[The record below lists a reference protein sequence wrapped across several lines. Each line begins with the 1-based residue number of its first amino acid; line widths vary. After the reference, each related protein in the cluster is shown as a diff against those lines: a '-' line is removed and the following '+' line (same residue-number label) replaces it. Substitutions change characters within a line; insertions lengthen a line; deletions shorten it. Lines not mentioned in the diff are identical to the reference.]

1 MRCSLNWAKTQPV
14 VNGSPFSRLPRLTAV
29 SAKADMNSRS
39 GGCTTICGMADAERP
54 RTVLD
59 KDEVLTGLFASWDA
73 IDALLAG
80 LSEEQWQT
88 PTALPGWTVHDV
100 VAHIVGT
107 EMMLAGTATPDL
119 DVAGR
124 DYVHNDI
131 GALNERWVEHLRSES
146 PASML
151 AKFRDIT
158 SRRKAMLSAMPIEEW
173 NTVTFT
179 PAGPDSYGRFM
190 RVRIFDC
197 WMHEHDIRDVVGHPA
212 GDADLAGADSRLAL
226 DEMASSMPFVVAKK
240 GQAPAGSRVQIT
252 LTGPVARE
260 IRVAVDGRAA
270 LVEDFGGDDPTVGIA
285 LDGLQ
290 FSRLAGG
297 RPLTA
302 GRPEGIDY
310 SGDTAAG
317 ARIIENLNYVI

>member
-1 MRCSLNWAKTQPV
+1 
-14 VNGSPFSRLPRLTAV
+14 
-29 SAKADMNSRS
+29 
-39 GGCTTICGMADAERP
+39 MADAERP

-59 KDEVLTGLFASWDA
+59 KDDVLAGLFASWDG
-73 IDALLAG
+73 IDGLLAA
-80 LSEEQWQT
+80 LSDEQWQT
-88 PTALPGWTVHDV
+88 PTSLPGWTVHDV

-107 EMMLAGTATPDL
+107 EMMLAGTPTPEA

-124 DYVHNDI
+124 DYVHNEI
-131 GALNERWVEHLRSES
+131 GALNEKWVEHLRSES

-151 AKFRDIT
+151 AAFRDIT
-158 SRRKAMLSAMPIEEW
+158 ARRKEMLAAMPVGEW

-197 WMHEHDIRDVVGHPA
+197 WMHEHDIRHAVGRLST
-212 GDADLAGADSRLAL
+212 DADLAGADSRLAL
-226 DEMASSMPFVVAKK
+226 DEMTASMPFVVAKK
-240 GQAPAGSRVQIT
+240 GQAPAGARVLII

-260 IRVAVDGRAA
+260 IRVAVEGRAA
-270 LVEDFGGDDPTVGIA
+270 LVEDFGGAEPTVGIS

-290 FSRLAGG
+290 FTRLAGG
-297 RPLTA
+297 RPLMA
-302 GRPEGIDY
+302 GRTEGIDY
-310 SGDTAAG
+310 AGDTAAG

>member
-1 MRCSLNWAKTQPV
+1 
-14 VNGSPFSRLPRLTAV
+14 
-29 SAKADMNSRS
+29 
-39 GGCTTICGMADAERP
+39 MADAERP

-59 KDEVLTGLFASWDA
+59 KDDVLAGLFASWDG
-73 IDALLAG
+73 IDGLLAE
-80 LSEEQWQT
+80 LSGEQWQT
-88 PTALPGWTVHDV
+88 PTSLPGWTVHDV

-107 EMMLAGTATPDL
+107 EMMLAGTPTPEA

-124 DYVHNDI
+124 DYVHNEI
-131 GALNERWVEHLRSES
+131 GALNEKWVEHLRSES

-151 AKFRDIT
+151 AAFRDIT
-158 SRRKAMLSAMPIEEW
+158 ARRKQMLAAMPVGEW

-197 WMHEHDIRDVVGHPA
+197 WMHEHDIRHAVGRPPT
-212 GDADLAGADSRLAL
+212 DADLAGADSRLAL
-226 DEMASSMPFVVAKK
+226 DEMTASMPFVVAKK
-240 GQAPAGSRVQIT
+240 GQAPAGARVQIT

-260 IRVAVDGRAA
+260 IRVSVDGRAA
-270 LVEDFGGDDPTVGIA
+270 LVEDFSGAEPTIGLT

-297 RPLTA
+297 RPLMA
-302 GRPEGIDY
+302 GRTDGIDY
-310 SGDTAAG
+310 AGDTAAG

>member
-1 MRCSLNWAKTQPV
+1 
-14 VNGSPFSRLPRLTAV
+14 
-29 SAKADMNSRS
+29 
-39 GGCTTICGMADAERP
+39 MADAERP

-59 KDEVLTGLFASWDA
+59 KDDVLAGLFASWDG
-73 IDALLAG
+73 IDGLLAA
-80 LSEEQWQT
+80 LSDEQWQT
-88 PTALPGWTVHDV
+88 PTSLPGWTVHDV

-107 EMMLAGTATPDL
+107 EMMLAGTPTPEA

-124 DYVHNDI
+124 DYVHNEI
-131 GALNERWVEHLRSES
+131 GALNEKWVEHLRSES

-151 AKFRDIT
+151 AAFRDIT
-158 SRRKAMLSAMPIEEW
+158 ARRKQMLAAMPVGEW

-197 WMHEHDIRDVVGHPA
+197 WMHEHDIRHAVGRPPT
-212 GDADLAGADSRLAL
+212 DADLAGADSRLAL
-226 DEMASSMPFVVAKK
+226 DEMTASMPFVVAKK
-240 GQAPAGSRVQIT
+240 GQAPAGARVQIT

-260 IRVAVDGRAA
+260 IRVSVDGRAA
-270 LVEDFGGDDPTVGIA
+270 LVEDFGGAEPTIGLT

-290 FSRLAGG
+290 FTRLAGG
-297 RPLTA
+297 RPLMA
-302 GRPEGIDY
+302 GRTDGIGY
-310 SGDTAAG
+310 AGDTAAG